1 MTKLHRFALAV
12 SVTLVPFLA
21 AAPGRAAEPAACA
34 KDADCD
40 DDNPCTKDKCD
51 QNTGH
56 CEFRPH
62 DFGNHYGQPIACDDG
77 NACTSGDA
85 CHVGVCAG
93 GNVPDGTACDD
104 TVTCSG
110 PDTCQAGVCTVPGA
124 LVEKIAFASTR
135 DNPTADPQ
143 VAGAEVY
150 LMDPSGDHLARLTT
164 NQVFSDA
171 FPALSPDG
179 KGRIV
184 FDSNRNNAS
193 SDPVNLVDLFLMK
206 GDGSHQQYLARGT
219 SASWSPDSRRIT
231 FQRSASGTGLP
242 INPLPGAPA
251 ADSDIFV
258 ASVCDLLAGEPPTN
272 ITITDDPLMLKI
284 DVDPDWSSDGQKIVF
299 TRSDVGDH
307 PQTPTSSEIWV
318 MNADGSNPVQ
328 LTHNQV
334 EERGPAWSPDGTRIT
349 YACKQGTTSP
359 NADLEVCVMNAD
371 GSGQTQLTFN
381 TLNDA
386 APKFSP
392 DGRKIVWNHAVG
404 AGAGNHI
411 WVMNPDGTDQT
422 PITVP
427 ATGTDPST
435 GTNLFPDWGF
445 VRQ

>member
-1 MTKLHRFALAV
+1 
-12 SVTLVPFLA
+12 
-21 AAPGRAAEPAACA
+21 
-34 KDADCD
+34 
-40 DDNPCTKDKCD
+40 
-51 QNTGH
+51 
-56 CEFRPH
+56 
-62 DFGNHYGQPIACDDG
+62 
-77 NACTSGDA
+77 
-85 CHVGVCAG
+85 
-93 GNVPDGTACDD
+93 
-104 TVTCSG
+104 
-110 PDTCQAGVCTVPGA
+110 
-124 LVEKIAFASTR
+124 
-135 DNPTADPQ
+135 
-143 VAGAEVY
+143 
-150 LMDPSGDHLARLTT
+150 MDPSGAHLARLTT
-164 NQVFSDA
+164 NDIFSDA

-206 GDGSHQQYLARGT
+206 GDGSNQQYLARGT

-284 DVDPDWSSDGQKIVF
+284 DVDPDWSNDGQKIVF

-318 MNADGSNPVQ
+318 MNADGSDPVQ

-334 EERGPAWSPDGTRIT
+334 EERGPAWSPDGTRIA
-349 YACKQGTTSP
+349 YACKQGTTPP

-392 DGRKIVWNHAVG
+392 DGRKIVWNHAV
-404 AGAGNHI
+404 APGAGNHI
-411 WVMNPDGTDQT
+411 WVMNPDGTDQR